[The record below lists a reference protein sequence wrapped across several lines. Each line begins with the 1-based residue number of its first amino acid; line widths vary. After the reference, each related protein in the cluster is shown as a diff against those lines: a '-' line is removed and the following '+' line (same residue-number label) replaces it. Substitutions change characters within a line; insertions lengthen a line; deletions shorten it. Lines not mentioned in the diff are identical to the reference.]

1 MTCFGQAKMARE
13 KYDQNTIKSILN
25 FLRHNYAE
33 IMIISELK
41 NKKINIRKGQICKI
55 KKKYFVVE
63 ETKEKKGK
71 KREKKKITKEP
82 KSKING
88 KKIKNLKRIVNKI
101 IIIATDSIILKT
113 NTMSS
118 KTVPMI

>member
-63 ETKEKKGK
+63 ETKEKK
-71 KREKKKITKEP
+71 EKKED
-82 KSKING
+82 N
-88 KKIKNLKRIVNKI
+88 
-101 IIIATDSIILKT
+101 
-113 NTMSS
+113 
-118 KTVPMI
+118 